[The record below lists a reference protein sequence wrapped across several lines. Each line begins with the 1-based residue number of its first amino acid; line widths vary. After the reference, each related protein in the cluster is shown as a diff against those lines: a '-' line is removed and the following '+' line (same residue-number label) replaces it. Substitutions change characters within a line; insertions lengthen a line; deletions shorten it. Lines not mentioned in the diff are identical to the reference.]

1 MSGRYHD
8 RFSRAISELDT
19 RNAYVCESCSTSV
32 KSLNKRSDSRHEGD
46 DHKKEHA
53 S

>member
-1 MSGRYHD
+1 MSGKYHD

-19 RNAYVCESCSTSV
+19 RNAYVCESCDTSA
-32 KSLNKRSDSRHEGD
+32 KSLNKHGDSRHEGD
-46 DHKKEHA
+46 DHKQKHT